1 MNTAAD
7 LPLVLVVDDNLDAS
21 EVLALLIEIEGF
33 AAATARTLAQAREA
47 VASRPP
53 RLVFLDVNLPD
64 GSGLDLL
71 APMKAD
77 PRTAGARVVML
88 SGLIDD
94 RVRDQALRLGA
105 SDYIVKPLGHEQL
118 TALLDAVR

>member
-7 LPLVLVVDDNLDAS
+7 LPLILVVDDNLDAS

-94 RVRDQALRLGA
+94 RVREQALRLGA

>member
-1 MNTAAD
+1 MNTSAD
-7 LPLVLVVDDNLDAS
+7 LPRVLVVDDNPDAS
-21 EVLALLIEIEGF
+21 EVLALLIELEGF

-47 VASRPP
+47 VTQRPP
-53 RLVFLDVNLPD
+53 QLVFLDVNLPD

-94 RVRDQALRLGA
+94 RVREQALRLGA